1 MSFKSKSIGNPRKR
15 RAGLV
20 ALFSAAAVVFA
31 AAGGLANFS
40 QAKADILETQT
51 QAVFLGMD
59 KDTKGN
65 WYDAASA
72 PEGEK
77 ASYLNTT
84 ALYGSEG
91 VMMTYQKITG
101 DGQPVTDVTQI
112 NDFTEESP
120 VNYVKYPSYVESI
133 EGDIK
138 STRDTPHGYWNY
150 NEAAFR
156 RARTARFRK
165 RRFYR
170 PNPRYGAAKTSCS
183 LRATTSITP

>member
-1 MSFKSKSIGNPRKR
+1 
-15 RAGLV
+15 
-20 ALFSAAAVVFA
+20 
-31 AAGGLANFS
+31 
-40 QAKADILETQT
+40 
-51 QAVFLGMD
+51 MD

-133 EGDIK
+133 EGHQIDA
-138 STRDTPHGYWNY
+138 RH
-150 NEAAFR
+150 AAR
-156 RARTARFRK
+156 
-165 RRFYR
+165 
-170 PNPRYGAAKTSCS
+170 
-183 LRATTSITP
+183 LLEL

>member
-40 QAKADILETQT
+40 QAKADIPETQT
-51 QAVFLGMD
+51 QAAILGMD

-101 DGQPVTDVTQI
+101 DGQPVTDVAHI
-112 NDFTEESP
+112 SDYTEDSP

-133 EGDIK
+133 DGEIK

-150 NEAAFR
+150 NEAGVQ
-156 RARTARFRK
+156 
-165 RRFYR
+165 
-170 PNPRYGAAKTSCS
+170 PGAHGS
-183 LRATTSITP
+183 LSKAALLSPEPEVWSSKDVMQLTRDDIHS